1 MLAFI
6 IPLKSSQLSSSWE
19 RVCQLLE
26 RTLKSVCNQTSSNFE
41 VIIVCHEKPELSFS
55 NPKVRCL
62 SVDLPLPG
70 NDFVSKE
77 KDQICKMLLGMIEAD
92 SMNPSHI
99 MFVDADDCVSNRLVE
114 FVDQN
119 IDQNGWFIG
128 KGYEYREDIQQLK
141 YRSKGL
147 HLRSNTSHIIRMDL
161 LKPYLTI
168 PLEEVRREN
177 FIRDN
182 FILYHPD
189 TANILKRRGTPLKEL
204 PFPGMVYI
212 TDNGENIWWSQSQI
226 SEREKD
232 FYLKN
237 QIQLYLKKVYQKLIT
252 RPLTPEIQQ
261 EFYLY

>member
-1 MLAFI
+1 MLVFI
-6 IPLKSSQLSSSWE
+6 IPLKSSRLSSSWE

-55 NPKVRCL
+55 DPRIHYL

-70 NDFVSKE
+70 NDFVSKD
-77 KDQICKMLLGMIEAD
+77 KDKMCKMLLGMIKAD
-92 SMNPSHI
+92 SMNPSHL
-99 MFVDADDCVSNRLVE
+99 MFVDADDCVSNRLAE

-147 HLRSNTSHIIRMDL
+147 HLRTNTSHIIRMDL
-161 LKPYLTI
+161 LKPDLTI
-168 PLEEVRREN
+168 PLEEVRS
-177 FIRDN
+177 DN
-182 FILYHPD
+182 FILQHPD
-189 TANILKRRGTPLKEL
+189 TANILKGRGTPLKEL

-212 TDNGENIWWSQSQI
+212 TDNGENIWWSQDKISQD
-226 SEREKD
+226 KKGFD
-232 FYLKN
+232 LKNKLQAYLKTA
-237 QIQLYLKKVYQKLIT
+237 YQKMIT

>member
-1 MLAFI
+1 MLVFI
-6 IPLKSSQLSSSWE
+6 IPLKSSRLSSSWE

-55 NPKVRCL
+55 PPKVRYL

-70 NDFVSKE
+70 DDYVSKE
-77 KDQICKMLLGMIEAD
+77 KDKMCKMLLGMIEAD
-92 SMNPSHI
+92 SMNPSHL

-114 FVDQN
+114 YVDQN

-147 HLRSNTSHIIRMDL
+147 HLRTNTSHIIRMDL
-161 LKPYLTI
+161 LKPDLTI
-168 PLEEVRREN
+168 PLAEVR
-177 FIRDN
+177 RDN
-182 FILYHPD
+182 FILYHRD
-189 TANILKRRGTPLKEL
+189 TADILERRGTPLKEL

-212 TDNGENIWWSQSQI
+212 TDNGENMWWSQDQLSQA
-226 SEREKD
+226 KKGFD
-232 FYLKN
+232 LKN
-237 QIQLYLKKVYQKLIT
+237 KLQLYLKTAYQKMIT

>member
-1 MLAFI
+1 MLVFI

-55 NPKVRCL
+55 DPKISCL

-70 NDFVSKE
+70 DDYISKE
-77 KDQICKMLLGMIEAD
+77 KDKMCKMLLGMIEAANR
-92 SMNPSHI
+92 NPSHL

-128 KGYEYREDIQQLK
+128 KGYEYREDIRQLK

-147 HLRSNTSHIIRMDL
+147 HLRTNTSHIIRMDL
-161 LKPYLTI
+161 LKPDLTI
-168 PLEEVRREN
+168 PLEEVRR
-177 FIRDN
+177 DN
-182 FILYHPD
+182 FILYHRD
-189 TANILKRRGTPLKEL
+189 TADILKGRGTPLAEL

-212 TDNGENIWWSQSQI
+212 TDNGENMWWSQAQLSGDQTGF
-226 SEREKD
+226 D
-232 FYLKN
+232 WKN
-237 QIQLYLKKVYQKLIT
+237 QLQSSLKTIYQRLIT